1 MPFSSRKNKVHH
13 SVLITPSNFISAMH
27 PIVPQPGSV
36 ADSQRNTNM
45 VKPRSKVEKPS
56 SKKKTSGKDKSKS
69 EVVMKVE
76 QHEGDETEEQVE
88 EKEKYEEVEK
98 SPQVNVKEEDT
109 PQEALNSPEVSQSSE
124 LAENTDY
131 IALTS
136 ALSMLTRQQE
146 TSKRDLVKLSQMRQ
160 QAVEQP
166 EQFLEKVKSGQVSFP
181 KALYVTMV
189 PSIDWNQYD
198 FDNRELDAVIG
209 RQRKESEKGVVEEV
223 PLFNQ

>member
-1 MPFSSRKNKVHH
+1 MHH
-13 SVLITPSNFISAMH
+13 
-27 PIVPQPGSV
+27 IVPGPGSV
-36 ADSQRNTNM
+36 ATRQRNPNM
-45 VKPRSKVEKPS
+45 VKPRSKVEKPCG
-56 SKKKTSGKDKSKS
+56 KKKT
-69 EVVMKVE
+69 
-76 QHEGDETEEQVE
+76 
-88 EKEKYEEVEK
+88 EK
-98 SPQVNVKEEDT
+98 SRPEEMLKTKEEHVESVDNVKNDTDKPQTSPALVKEEDT
-109 PQEALNSPEVSQSSE
+109 VCDDFDESLEKSVSPN
-124 LAENTDY
+124 LAENSDY

-166 EQFLEKVKSGQVSFP
+166 EQFLDKVKDGQVAFP

-198 FDNRELDAVIG
+198 FENRELDAAFE
-209 RQRKESEKGVVEEV
+209 RQKKASKQGVVEEV

>member
-1 MPFSSRKNKVHH
+1 
-13 SVLITPSNFISAMH
+13 
-27 PIVPQPGSV
+27 
-36 ADSQRNTNM
+36 
-45 VKPRSKVEKPS
+45 
-56 SKKKTSGKDKSKS
+56 
-69 EVVMKVE
+69 MKE
-76 QHEGDETEEQVE
+76 EGVE
-88 EKEKYEEVEK
+88 EVKNDKEEDTNQPET
-98 SPQVNVKEEDT
+98 SPAPVKEEDT
-109 PQEALNSPEVSQSSE
+109 VRDDFDESLEMSASPN
-124 LAENTDY
+124 LAENSDY

-166 EQFLEKVKSGQVSFP
+166 EQFLDKVKDGQVAFP

-198 FDNRELDAVIG
+198 FENRELDAAFE
-209 RQRKESEKGVVEEV
+209 RQKKASKQGVVEEV